1 MGWTD
6 DPDTEGVVEENPY
19 IFAIM
24 AIIALIV
31 ASYLT
36 FIGIDYDISGIQ
48 MNQIIMAII
57 LIIGIAMAVAIG
69 TGHKIGIGAVFLF
82 VLLLAVIGMV
92 NLWNAGAFD
101 SFQSNIQEKGWA
113 YTIGQAIGQFTAGLA
128 TSDAGKWIGLGC
140 IAVGIILV
148 VIPNFSTP
156 IGVLL
161 IIIGSGLA
169 GPTVYNEVHDWW
181 AGGDDG
187 EPGGSITDTSR
198 AGQGTD
204 YLTGAAVGGTA
215 AAAITAG
222 LILTG
227 TGPGAIAGIPLIA
240 IGLAAGVGLG
250 GASGHWVNWDFLWN
264 VFG

>member
-6 DPDTEGVVEENPY
+6 DSDTEGVVEENPY

-48 MNQIIMAII
+48 MNQIIMAVI

-69 TGHKIGIGAVFLF
+69 TGHKIGMGAVFLF

-128 TSDAGKWIGLGC
+128 TSDVGVYMGLGC

-181 AGGDDG
+181 AGGDNG

-204 YLTGAAVGGTA
+204 YLTGAAIGGTA
-215 AAAITAG
+215 AAAISAG

-227 TGPGAIAGIPLIA
+227 TGPGAIVGIPLIA
-240 IGLAAGVGLG
+240 AGVALG
-250 GASGHWVNWDFLWN
+250 GASGHWINWDFLWN